1 MMKKREM
8 AWRVVGSVAFA
19 AVLLASASCK
29 KNSGPPNHGFP
40 EGSEVNGWVRTGE
53 IRTFAAE
60 QLSDYIDGDAEKYL
74 QAGVKSTSTADYK
87 AKDQTQVVA
96 DIYAMSSATGAQKI
110 FESEPAGTAKNAGV
124 GEASRLFK
132 QSLTFRKGEYLVRI
146 VAYQEAP
153 QLEQEM
159 VELGRAIERKLAH

>member
-1 MMKKREM
+1 MRRREM
-8 AWRVVGSVAFA
+8 ARRVVTSVVVAGI
-19 AVLLASASCK
+19 LLAGASCK
-29 KNSGPPNHGFP
+29 KNSGPQNHGFP

-53 IRTFAAE
+53 IRTFAAA

-96 DIYAMSSATGAQKI
+96 DIYTMSDAAGAKKI
-110 FESEPAGTAKNAGV
+110 FESEPAGAAKNAGV
-124 GEASRLFK
+124 GEDSRLYK

-153 QLEQEM
+153 QLEQGM
-159 VELGRAIERKLAH
+159 VDLGRAIEWKLSH

>member
-1 MMKKREM
+1 MRRREM
-8 AWRVVGSVAFA
+8 ARRVAASVVFMGI
-19 AVLLASASCK
+19 LLASTGCK
-29 KNSGPPNHGFP
+29 KNSGPQNHGFP

-53 IRTFAAE
+53 IRTFAAA

-96 DIYAMSSATGAQKI
+96 DIYTMSSPAGARTI
-110 FESEPAGTAKNAGV
+110 FESEPAGVAKDAGV
-124 GEASRLFK
+124 GDASRLYK
-132 QSLTFRKGEYLVRI
+132 QSMTFRKGEYLVRI

-153 QLEQEM
+153 QLEKEM
-159 VELGRAIERKLAH
+159 VELGKAIERKLSH